1 MATIALKM
9 ALKSGA
15 KNAAKNAGKR
25 ALQGGAGGAGAAGA
39 AGAGGGGGIP
49 PPPLYSQVSVMPYTS
64 PNNPWPFNKEEKP
77 PPDAWGRS
85 AAGVVVA
92 GGATAA
98 TVHAANTWPEKFLQ
112 MLPFILF
119 IILMAYAVY
128 YAFIWKDPAE
138 KQGGG
143 MAPPPVA
150 KKRGIFRRR

>member
-1 MATIALKM
+1 
-9 ALKSGA
+9 
-15 KNAAKNAGKR
+15 
-25 ALQGGAGGAGAAGA
+25 
-39 AGAGGGGGIP
+39 
-49 PPPLYSQVSVMPYTS
+49 MPYTS
-64 PNNPWPFNKEEKP
+64 PNNPWPFTKEEKP

-143 MAPPPVA
+143 APQPA
-150 KKRGIFRRR
+150 KKRGIFSRR

>member
-1 MATIALKM
+1 MAVHIPFW
-9 ALKSGA
+9 
-15 KNAAKNAGKR
+15 KR
-25 ALQGGAGGAGAAGA
+25 KDQE
-39 AGAGGGGGIP
+39 P
-49 PPPLYSQVSVMPYTS
+49 PPPP
-64 PNNPWPFNKEEKP
+64 P
-77 PPDAWGRS
+77 PPDAWGRA

-138 KQGGG
+138 KQEARA
-143 MAPPPVA
+143 APPPA
-150 KKRGIFRRR
+150 KKRGR